1 MIGPMGSEADVAMNR
16 EGRSCLPKNS
26 GFKIQDP
33 SKEEIGRLY
42 RDDLARWTRPAPRRV
57 LFCMSAGRGR
67 GTNTRRATR
76 EQGKED
82 RRVPPNTETE
92 WAIDNNITDRRR
104 QGSRTRRGSQ

>member
-42 RDDLARWTRPAPRRV
+42 RDDLARWTQLDAPRAPQRSFLYV
-57 LFCMSAGRGR
+57 GGSWSRDEHTPRHKQPHRYKARRTGECHRIQRQSGRS
-67 GTNTRRATR
+67 T
-76 EQGKED
+76 
-82 RRVPPNTETE
+82 
-92 WAIDNNITDRRR
+92 II
-104 QGSRTRRGSQ
+104 